1 MGVKALFLVDF
12 NKFQRYFLC
21 SALVSPLFQ
30 REEDALE
37 AEEEEAETMLPSLS
51 TVVW

>member
-37 AEEEEAETMLPSLS
+37 AEEEAETILPSLS